1 MMTNKA
7 TQPIR
12 EEKMSLIAPHYY
24 NTEQN
29 ITERINVFTSTHQE
43 ILVAWFPKTPNVV
56 VRIVIYLSDLNEPTK
71 SHGFSQ

>member
-24 NTEQN
+24 KTDQN
-29 ITERINVFTSTHQE
+29 ITERINAFTSTHQE
-43 ILVAWFPKTPNVV
+43 ILVAWFPMTSNFIGVGEIEVTFV
-56 VRIVIYLSDLNEPTK
+56 VRIVMY
-71 SHGFSQ
+71 